1 MSDDPDKAASET
13 RGAEL
18 RENVALTDARRTE
31 EERAKAEQAAE
42 DATKE
47 AEKLSRKEQRE
58 REQAERQHAEAERER
73 EQGAPQTATP
83 AAEPTHT
90 SPAAA
95 VGGLPGVDRLP
106 PSAQRPE
113 VLVGA
118 AFAGSFV
125 IARILKRIF
134 D

>member
-1 MSDDPDKAASET
+1 MSEDPDKAVSEA

-42 DATKE
+42 DATKD
-47 AEKLSRKEQRE
+47 AEKLARKEKRE
-58 REQAERQHAEAERER
+58 REKAERLHAEAERER
-73 EQGAPQTATP
+73 EQAAPQTGQP

-95 VGGLPGVDRLP
+95 VEGLPGVDKLP

-113 VLVGA
+113 VIVGA
-118 AFAGSFV
+118 TFAGSFLL
-125 IARILKRIF
+125 ARILKRIF